1 MNKILPILFFTVF
14 SIVKG
19 DGVEDYRFI
28 SNFQN
33 DEILD
38 VEIMTEFNRSI
49 YNYMS
54 TFSARIKT
62 ENIKNTESSYEYEF
76 LQTWSNIISTSIR
89 NDKVRVNYDDQK
101 LSGCQFSFFVDSTG
115 SIEKIAGVN
124 DLSREMIDSAESFA
138 FYISGN
144 NNLLYPFGSDSIR
157 SVGDTWIITDE
168 KDNLEEVPGFDN
180 AAGKVKQSTT
190 YIFKK
195 VKEKKGSAI
204 AYINMESLLE
214 ISAVMNTWDESWEID
229 MTGGF
234 RGVIRY
240 DITRGEFI
248 KTKISATVKGGGR
261 DLNDDEEF
269 TFFQAMDLRIKR
281 K

>member
-1 MNKILPILFFTVF
+1 MNKILPILFITIF
-14 SIVKG
+14 SLVKS
-19 DGVEDYRFI
+19 DEVEGYRFI

-33 DEILD
+33 DEIIE
-38 VEIMTEFNRSI
+38 VEIMTEFSQSI

-62 ENIKNTESSYEYEF
+62 EYIKNTESSYEHEF
-76 LQTWSNIISTSIR
+76 LQTWEDIISTFIR

-124 DLSREMIDSAESFA
+124 DLSREMIESAESYA
-138 FYISGN
+138 FYISGS

-180 AAGKVKQSTT
+180 AAGKVKKITT
-190 YIFKK
+190 YTLKK
-195 VKEKKGSAI
+195 VKEKKGSVI
-204 AYINMESLLE
+204 AYIDMESFLE
-214 ISAVMNTWDESWEID
+214 ISAVANTWEESWEID
-229 MTGGF
+229 FKGDF
-234 RGVIRY
+234 KGVIRY

-261 DLNDDEEF
+261 DLIDDEKF
-269 TFFQAMDLRIKR
+269 TFFQAVDLRVKG